1 MIGYSHSVLSI
12 DASTSM
18 LYIPS
23 HVLLLQCDTDM
34 TLSRGGVCV
43 SFFST
48 PPGFC
53 NRCVSRMG
61 HRWRCVIC
69 TAGHKMQ
76 YGCCLA
82 LLLSFQPWNQDSTLW
97 GSPSCMEKPHVTVP
111 ADIPTWALADYQHP
125 PMWEQTELRI
135 IPAFKLSSWGP
146 RHGHGAEMSR
156 LHSVHKKPWVMI
168 KDMVR

>member
-1 MIGYSHSVLSI
+1 MIGLQSQCTFHRCQHQHIIYPIPRLFYSVTLI
-12 DASTSM
+12 DDS
-18 LYIPS
+18 P
-23 HVLLLQCDTDM
+23 
-34 TLSRGGVCV
+34 SRGGPGLWV

-69 TAGHKMQ
+69 TAGHKRQ

-82 LLLSFQPWNQDSTLW
+82 LLLFFQPWNQDSTLW

-156 LHSVHKKPWVMI
+156 LHSVHKNHEWW
-168 KDMVR
+168 